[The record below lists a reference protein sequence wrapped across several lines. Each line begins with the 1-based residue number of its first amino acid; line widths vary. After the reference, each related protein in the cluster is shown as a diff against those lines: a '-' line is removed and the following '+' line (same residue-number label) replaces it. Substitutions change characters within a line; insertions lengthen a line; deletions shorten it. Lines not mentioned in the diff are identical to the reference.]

1 MTKVVLLS
9 HDQILEK
16 VKQIA
21 QNQAQR
27 HLQQHPAEPL
37 MMISIL
43 EGAKVF
49 AQDLRDCL
57 CNHGLADIQLEGVS
71 ISSYGEGLS
80 STRQPVIKEDLV
92 VLENK
97 VAGKHLLIVEDI
109 IETGYTLK
117 FFLDVLAK
125 MKPASVTIAV
135 LIAKKGVQEVVV
147 NVDEIG
153 FEIENDWIDGY
164 GIDTAGE
171 GRDNPHIMKVITA

>member
-1 MTKVVLLS
+1 MNKVVLLS
-9 HDQILEK
+9 HDQILKK
-16 VKQIA
+16 VAEIA
-21 QNQAQR
+21 RHQAER
-27 HLQQHPAEPL
+27 HLLKHPTEPL

-49 AQDLRDCL
+49 AQDLRTHL
-57 CNHGLADIQLEGVS
+57 LNHGLANIQHEGIS
-71 ISSYGEGLS
+71 ISSYGDGLS
-80 STRQPVIKEDLV
+80 STRQPVIKTDLEE
-92 VLENK
+92 LRNK

-117 FFLDVLAK
+117 FFLDTLAK
-125 MKPASVTIAV
+125 MQPASVTVAV

-147 NVDEIG
+147 SVDEVG

-171 GRDNPHIMKVITA
+171 GRDNPHIMKVVTA